1 MRLVREDGNFR
12 LVLRLNRF
20 FDGIDPFCN
29 LFWLTRENR
38 SRWSLKKIEERRST
52 GAISFFDIKRGETV
66 KNISKIRF
74 FRSNRSFFV
83 IERSIQ
89 SWKESNRSRQSLKK
103 IERSK
108 EQKIKRSKDQK
119 IKRSKD
125 QKIKRSKDRMIEFP
139 PLDKIGQKR
148 SIRYYW
154 TDTIGHKYCKAK
166 IGKRLA
172 R

>member
-74 FRSNRSFFV
+74 FSIKSIVFCDWKIDSILKR
-83 IERSIQ
+83 IESIP
-89 SWKESNRSRQSLKK
+89 SILEKDR
-103 IERSK
+103 
-108 EQKIKRSKDQK
+108 KIKRTKDQK

-125 QKIKRSKDRMIEFP
+125 QKIKRSKDRKIEWSNSHP
-139 PLDKIGQKR
+139 WIKLARKDRSDIIGQIQLVTNIVKL
-148 SIRYYW
+148 
-154 TDTIGHKYCKAK
+154 
-166 IGKRLA
+166 RLVKD
-172 R
+172 